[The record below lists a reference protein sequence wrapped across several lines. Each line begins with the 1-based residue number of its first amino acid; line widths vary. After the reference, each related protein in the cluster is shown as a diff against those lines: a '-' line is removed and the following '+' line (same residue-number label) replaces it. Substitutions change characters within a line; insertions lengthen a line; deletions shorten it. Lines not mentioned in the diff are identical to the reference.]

1 MAGLL
6 SLIGTYNMMCRY
18 LLAFKI
24 KRGRHGLGEHTSKQ
38 CSGEAQSPTDT
49 NALNCINEHGG
60 KTGPPAGR
68 CFCRAP

>member
-6 SLIGTYNMMCRY
+6 LIDRHMMCRY
-18 LLAFKI
+18 LRSKI
-24 KRGRHGLGEHTSKQ
+24 RKGVATAAWGSIS
-38 CSGEAQSPTDT
+38 SGEAQSPTDIDAF
-49 NALNCINEHGG
+49 NNVNEHGG